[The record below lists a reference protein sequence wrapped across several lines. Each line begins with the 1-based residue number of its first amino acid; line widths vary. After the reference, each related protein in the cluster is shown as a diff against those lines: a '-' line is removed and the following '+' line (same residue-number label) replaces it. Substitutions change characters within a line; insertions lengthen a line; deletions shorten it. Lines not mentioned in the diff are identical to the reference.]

1 MLVVFYTVNIVY
13 FGVFVTCCTSYCLCD
28 ILMDPWNV
36 CVCVPTMNII
46 LVYQVSASCNWY
58 TDMNTV
64 TAFHRYSFIFLKRFT
79 FFHEISCLLCWSE
92 VCGLRSGF
100 LWHFI
105 SGIYANSFWVNFGT
119 FNKSWDS
126 LVSVV
131 TRMWAEPEK
140 WGSFSGGDRFSLN
153 HHA

>member
-1 MLVVFYTVNIVY
+1 MYFCVFI
-13 FGVFVTCCTSYCLCD
+13 TCCTSYCLTD
-28 ILMDPWNV
+28 ILTDPWVVCVYVCICV
-36 CVCVPTMNII
+36 CVCVCVCVCILPMNVI

-58 TDMNTV
+58 TDMNNV
-64 TAFHRYSFIFLKRFT
+64 TAFHIDSFIFLKKVT

-105 SGIYANSFWVNFGT
+105 SGIYSNSFWVNFGI

-126 LVSVV
+126 
-131 TRMWAEPEK
+131 
-140 WGSFSGGDRFSLN
+140 SL
-153 HHA
+153 